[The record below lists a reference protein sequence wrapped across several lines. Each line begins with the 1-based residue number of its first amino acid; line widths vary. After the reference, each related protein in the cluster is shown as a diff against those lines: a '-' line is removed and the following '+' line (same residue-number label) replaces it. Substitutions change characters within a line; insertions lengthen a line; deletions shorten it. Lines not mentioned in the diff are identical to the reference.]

1 LGETA
6 VGGKD
11 HGAFLIT
18 ARDKLEE
25 KMSAVTVNRNVTDLI
40 NNKEFGL
47 TIELQPLFN
56 AIFSVGSGEVGDKGQ
71 GLGKVSAITFG
82 DGLYSQGHG
91 QVSFSHSW
99 RAKEDDILSVSDKT
113 AGSQIFDSFFINGGL
128 EGKIKAF

>member
-1 LGETA
+1 MKQSIKNSCSNDWITKNFIPLGETA

-47 TIELQPLFN
+47 AVELQPLFN
-56 AIFSVGSGEVGDKGQ
+56 AIFSVGSGEVGNKRRG
-71 GLGKVSAITFG
+71 
-82 DGLYSQGHG
+82 
-91 QVSFSHSW
+91 W
-99 RAKEDDILSVSDKT
+99 RAISSP
-113 AGSQIFDSFFINGGL
+113 
-128 EGKIKAF
+128 